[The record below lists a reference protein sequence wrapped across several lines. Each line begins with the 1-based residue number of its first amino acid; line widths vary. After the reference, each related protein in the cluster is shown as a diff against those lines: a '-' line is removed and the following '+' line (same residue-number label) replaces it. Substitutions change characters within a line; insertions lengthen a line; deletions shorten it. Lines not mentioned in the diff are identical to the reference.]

1 MTKNQEW
8 TERGKKVVMNTYG
21 RYPLAFVKGEGMYLW
36 DADGKKYL
44 DFVAGIAVNA
54 LGHSDAQWAEEISK
68 QLKILQH
75 TSNLYWIP
83 TQVELAEMLV
93 QNSGFNKVFFCNSG
107 AEAMEASIKLAK
119 KYSFTKYG
127 EKRNGIITMTNSFHG
142 RTMATITMTGQT
154 KYQKGFNPLYPEV
167 SYVPYNDLESLKK
180 AVNENTCAIVLE
192 IIQGEGGIRPATKEF
207 VHGIRKLCDEKD
219 ILMIVDEVQTGV
231 GRTGKLFAHQLYNVQ
246 PDIMGLAKGLGGGI
260 PIGAMLAVDRV
271 AEVFQ
276 PGDHAST
283 FGGNY
288 IATVAGKVVL
298 DRLLKGGLL
307 NHVEEMGSYLTKK
320 LNELKARKTKIVDV
334 RGHGLIQGIEI
345 SESAGLAKELVN
357 KAFEHG
363 LLLVAAGD
371 RVVRFVPPLI
381 VEKNHIDDLVS
392 ILDKIIE

>member
-1 MTKNQEW
+1 MSKNQEW
-8 TERGKKVVMNTYG
+8 TERGKKVIMNTYG

-36 DADGKKYL
+36 DADGKRYL

-54 LGHSDAQWAEEISK
+54 LGHSDSEWAEEISK
-68 QLKILQH
+68 QLKTLQH

-93 QNSGFNKVFFCNSG
+93 QNSGFHKVFFCNSG

-127 EKRNGIITMTNSFHG
+127 EKRNGIITMMNSFHG

-167 SYVPYNDLESLKK
+167 SYVPYNEALKK

-192 IIQGEGGIRPATKEF
+192 LIQGEGGIRPATKEF
-207 VHGIRKLCDEKD
+207 VHGVRKLCDDKD

-231 GRTGKLFAHQLYNVQ
+231 GRTGKLFAHQVYDVQ

-260 PIGAMLAVDRV
+260 PIGAMLAVDKV
-271 AEVFQ
+271 AQVFQ

-288 IATVAGKVVL
+288 IATVAGKVVM
-298 DRLLKGGLL
+298 DRLIRGGLL
-307 NHVEEMGSYLTKK
+307 KHVEEMGAYLTQK
-320 LNELKARKTKIVDV
+320 LLELKARKTKIVDV

-345 SESAGLAKELVN
+345 SENAGLAKDIVS

-381 VEKNHIDDLVS
+381 VEKTHIDDLVS
-392 ILDKIIE
+392 ILEKIIE